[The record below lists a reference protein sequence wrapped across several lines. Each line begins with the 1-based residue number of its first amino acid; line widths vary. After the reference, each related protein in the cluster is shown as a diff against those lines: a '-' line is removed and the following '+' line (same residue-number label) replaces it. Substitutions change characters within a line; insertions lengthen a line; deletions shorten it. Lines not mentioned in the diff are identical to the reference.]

1 LVINKILEYG
11 KKSVRFKLK
20 QTLVFISAVLLLLL
34 LSCSKDADPIPSVT
48 HPPEWNISNSEL
60 FHGNKVLTVGAEFC
74 TSCHGNDYSG
84 GRSGIA
90 CADCHATF
98 PHPPTW
104 STPGS
109 DSSHAAYFKTI
120 YWDMSRCQ
128 DCHGEDYTG
137 GKSGVSCYD
146 CHTNPGGPEACNT
159 CHGSKAAPITEI
171 YSWAP
176 PKDLEDNLSTTA
188 VGVGAHQTHLINS
201 SKTTAY
207 LKDCNLC
214 HTNILSFDDPD
225 HINGAVDMDFNEV
238 ATDSGRAVP
247 IWSEGTTTC
256 TNVYCHGDFV
266 FSKEVSLNDWGYADS
281 VIAGN
286 NATVNWTDV
295 GGDQAACG
303 SCHGLP
309 PQGHI
314 AATTC
319 NGCHGDVVDVDFNII
334 NTDLHMNGKYD
345 VLGSSYRP

>member
-1 LVINKILEYG
+1 L
-11 KKSVRFKLK
+11 KSAI
-20 QTLVFISAVLLLLL
+20 VFIAGILLLLL

-48 HPPEWNISNSEL
+48 HTPEWNISDSEI
-60 FHGNKVLTVGAEFC
+60 FHGNKVLTIGSETC
-74 TSCHGNDYSG
+74 TPCHGVDYSG
-84 GRSGIA
+84 GRSGVA

-109 DSSHAAYFKTI
+109 DSSHAAYLKSI

-137 GKSGVSCYD
+137 GTSGVSCYD

-159 CHGSKAAPITEI
+159 CHGTKAAPITNI

-188 VGVGAHQTHLINS
+188 VGVGAHQSHL
-201 SKTTAY
+201 
-207 LKDCNLC
+207 
-214 HTNILSFDDPD
+214 NILGFEDPD
-225 HINGAVDMDFNEV
+225 HIDGVVDMDFNVV
-238 ATDSGRAVP
+238 ATDSGRVVP
-247 IWSEGTTTC
+247 LWSEGTTTC
-256 TNVYCHGDFV
+256 LNVYCHGDFT
-266 FSKEVSLNDWGYADS
+266 FSKDVSLNQWGYADS
-281 VIAGN
+281 VIFGN

-295 GGDQAACG
+295 GGAQAACG

-319 NGCHGDVVDVDFNII
+319 NGCHGDVVDENFNII
-334 NTDLHMNGKYD
+334 NTDLHINGKYE
-345 VLGSSYRP
+345 VLGNSYRP